1 MPQDCSRFVN
11 GLAAAVLGADC
22 GAMSTSTPRLSA
34 RLAVPTVLLYAAG
47 YPLGTATVAVMSPFL
62 VIFLRFAGS
71 AIILWAIVAARRT
84 ALPSRRQVLHAMVAG
99 LMTQAMQFLGLY
111 WGLAHGVSAG
121 LASLVIAL
129 NPVITAALM
138 VAVTR
143 HRESRR
149 GMFALVLAA
158 AAVLLACAPRIAADH
173 QMGIG
178 IAAVV
183 IAMLGLSAGGVYQ
196 GRFCADM
203 DPWLVTALGVTAAT
217 PVAGV
222 AAVFT
227 GPQSSDWPHALLLLA
242 CMIVAT
248 SVGAT
253 TLYSAAIKR
262 AGARAASILFA
273 VIPAAASVMAWAA
286 LGETLSPLAV
296 AGLALGAAA
305 CTVQASTAV
314 SRPGHRDQQ
323 PFSDQPLPAT
333 R

>member
-1 MPQDCSRFVN
+1 MPATITRLS
-11 GLAAAVLGADC
+11 
-22 GAMSTSTPRLSA
+22 PRLA
-34 RLAVPTVLLYAAG
+34 IPTVLLYAAG

-71 AIILWAIVAARRT
+71 ALVLWAIVAARRT
-84 ALPSRRQVLHAMVAG
+84 ALPPRRQIVHAMIAG
-99 LMTQAMQFLGLY
+99 LLTQAVQFLGLY

-129 NPVITAALM
+129 NPVITAAVM
-138 VAVTR
+138 IVVTG
-143 HRESRR
+143 HRESRS
-149 GMFALVLAA
+149 GVVALILAA

-178 IAAVV
+178 IVAVV

-196 GRFCADM
+196 GRFCADI

-217 PVAGV
+217 PVAGL
-222 AAVFT
+222 AAILT
-227 GPQSSDWPHALLLLA
+227 GPQSTNWPRALLLLA
-242 CMIVAT
+242 VMIIAT

-253 TLYSAAIKR
+253 TLYSACIKKS
-262 AGARAASILFA
+262 GARAASVLFA

-296 AGLALGAAA
+296 AGLTLGAAA
-305 CTVQASTAV
+305 CMMQARAGAPSPKYQEQQRVTVRTTPTA
-314 SRPGHRDQQ
+314 HR
-323 PFSDQPLPAT
+323 
-333 R
+333 